1 MTTTNEIIN
10 LVAELAQ
17 EVDKEDP
24 IDFAMLQIDDESVW
38 HLMAAQVIDAYLP
51 QSDNKLVMMAVIT
64 KLIVENF
71 VLNARLLN
79 DAANRQM

>member
-1 MTTTNEIIN
+1 MSTTDEIIN

-24 IDFAMLQIDDESVW
+24 IDFGMLQIDEESVW
-38 HLMAAQVIDAYLP
+38 HYMAANVIDAYLP

-64 KLIVENF
+64 KLIVDNF
-71 VLNARLLN
+71 VLNAKLLN
-79 DAANRQM
+79 DATKSQM

>member
-1 MTTTNEIIN
+1 MTTDELIN

-24 IDFAMLQIDDESVW
+24 IDFGMLQVDDESVW
-38 HLMAAQVIDAYLP
+38 HIMAANVIDAYLP
-51 QSDNKLVMMAVIT
+51 QSDNKLIIMAVIT

-71 VLNARLLN
+71 VLNAKLIGRK
-79 DAANRQM
+79 

>member
-24 IDFAMLQIDDESVW
+24 TDFAMLQVDDESVW
-38 HLMAAQVIDAYLP
+38 HLIAAQVIDAYLP

-64 KLIVENF
+64 KLVVENF

-79 DAANRQM
+79 DAADRQM